1 MSDSSKFQLSVWA
14 PFVPQTAL
22 VVSSA
27 LSPLSPEQAGV
38 SELTDE
44 ASNLHKEVFRW
55 RMVEDAFGGVTEEI
69 DRKNLKKAL
78 LETMAIDV
86 HPAERSINAL
96 RNFVDEANRII
107 EKGQVEWNGSQDP
120 LSDEAEEARVNSLLA
135 LVNHLSWLVDVFSDQ
150 PGVSVSVR

>member
-1 MSDSSKFQLSVWA
+1 
-14 PFVPQTAL
+14 
-22 VVSSA
+22 
-27 LSPLSPEQAGV
+27 
-38 SELTDE
+38 
-44 ASNLHKEVFRW
+44 
-55 RMVEDAFGGVTEEI
+55 MVEDAFGGVTEEI
-69 DRKNLKKAL
+69 DRETLKKTL

-86 HPAERSINAL
+86 HPAERSIDAL